1 MYQLKISKSVVR
13 YIFISNRRVKMKKAK
28 TYNIID
34 NFFKLDMRLKNIE
47 SLVQKNGFGNVQN
60 QAFSCTDK
68 CRSSYNK
75 IELAN
80 LFYILMD
87 EGILYFDSND
97 TKKNRSSFQK
107 FMSENFTYNDNE
119 GSQKIIRTISRQ
131 FSECKGYTY
140 KIKQI
145 KFLDDFIAVM
155 QERRRRLEKW

>member
-1 MYQLKISKSVVR
+1 MCQLKISKNVVR
-13 YIFISNRRVKMKKAK
+13 YIFISNRQLKMKKAK

-34 NFFKLDMRLKNIE
+34 NFFKLDTRLKNIE
-47 SLVQKNGFGNVQN
+47 SLVQINGFGNVEN
-60 QAFSCTDK
+60 QAFSCSNK

-97 TKKNRSSFQK
+97 MKKNRSSFQK

-119 GSQKIIRTISRQ
+119 GNQKIISTISRQ

-145 KFLDDFIAVM
+145 RFLEEFISVM
-155 QERRRRLEKW
+155 QERKKRLESW

>member
-1 MYQLKISKSVVR
+1 
-13 YIFISNRRVKMKKAK
+13 MKKIK
-28 TYNIID
+28 TYDIID
-34 NFFKLDMRLKNIE
+34 NFFKLDTRLKNIE
-47 SLVQKNGFGNVQN
+47 SLVQTNRFGNVQSE
-60 QAFSCTDK
+60 AFSCSNK
-68 CRSSYNK
+68 CRSSYTK

-119 GSQKIIRTISRQ
+119 GSQKIISTISRQ

-140 KIKQI
+140 KVKQI
-145 KFLDDFIAVM
+145 RFLDEFISVM
-155 QERRRRLEKW
+155 QERKKRLESW

>member
-1 MYQLKISKSVVR
+1 
-13 YIFISNRRVKMKKAK
+13 MKKAK

-60 QAFSCTDK
+60 QAFYCTNK

-97 TKKNRSSFQK
+97 AKKNRASFQE

-119 GSQKIIRTISRQ
+119 GNQKIIGTISRQ

-140 KIKQI
+140 KVKQI
-145 KFLDDFIAVM
+145 RFLDEFIALM
-155 QERRRRLEKW
+155 QERRRRLENW

>member
-1 MYQLKISKSVVR
+1 
-13 YIFISNRRVKMKKAK
+13 MKKAK
-28 TYNIID
+28 TCDIID

-47 SLVQKNGFGNVQN
+47 SLVQTNGFGNVQS
-60 QAFSCTDK
+60 QAFSYSNK

-87 EGILYFDSND
+87 EGILYFDANNA
-97 TKKNRSSFQK
+97 KNNRANFQK

-119 GSQKIIRTISRQ
+119 GNQKIISTISRQ

-140 KIKQI
+140 KMKQI
-145 KFLDDFIAVM
+145 RFLDEFIALM
-155 QERRRRLEKW
+155 NERRRRLENW

>member
-1 MYQLKISKSVVR
+1 ME
-13 YIFISNRRVKMKKAK
+13 KAK

-47 SLVQKNGFGNVQN
+47 SLLKKNGFGNVQN
-60 QAFSCTDK
+60 QAFSCTNK
-68 CRSSYNK
+68 CSSSYNK

-97 TKKNRSSFQK
+97 AKKNRATFQE

-119 GSQKIIRTISRQ
+119 GNQKIISTISRQ

-140 KIKQI
+140 KLKQI

>member
-1 MYQLKISKSVVR
+1 
-13 YIFISNRRVKMKKAK
+13 MKKAK

-47 SLVQKNGFGNVQN
+47 SLVQKNEFVNVQN
-60 QAFSCTDK
+60 QAFSCTNK

-97 TKKNRSSFQK
+97 AKKNRTNFQK
-107 FMSENFTYNDNE
+107 FMSENFTYNDND
-119 GSQKIIRTISRQ
+119 GDQKIISTISRQ

-140 KIKQI
+140 KMKQI

>member
-1 MYQLKISKSVVR
+1 
-13 YIFISNRRVKMKKAK
+13 MKRAK
-28 TYNIID
+28 TYTVVD
-34 NFFKLDMRLKNIE
+34 NYFKLDMRLKKLE
-47 SLVQKNGFGNVQN
+47 DLVIPNELVTN
-60 QAFSCTDK
+60 QGDVSSFLVPFKK
-68 CRSSYNK
+68 CRSSYSK

-119 GSQKIIRTISRQ
+119 GSQKIISTISRQ

-140 KIKQI
+140 KVKQI
-145 KFLDDFIAVM
+145 RFLDEFISVM
-155 QERRRRLEKW
+155 QERKKRLESW

>member
-1 MYQLKISKSVVR
+1 
-13 YIFISNRRVKMKKAK
+13 MKKAK
-28 TYNIID
+28 TYSIIGD
-34 NFFKLDMRLKNIE
+34 FFKLDTRLKNIE
-47 SLVQKNGFGNVQN
+47 NLVQTNGFGNVQN
-60 QAFSCTDK
+60 QAFSCSNK

-97 TKKNRSSFQK
+97 AKKNRATFQE

-119 GSQKIIRTISRQ
+119 GNQKIISTISRQ

-140 KIKQI
+140 KVKQI
-145 KFLDDFIAVM
+145 RFLDEFISVM
-155 QERRRRLEKW
+155 QERKKRLQSW

>member
-1 MYQLKISKSVVR
+1 
-13 YIFISNRRVKMKKAK
+13 MKRAK
-28 TYNIID
+28 TYEIID
-34 NFFKLDMRLKNIE
+34 SFFKLDSRLKNIE
-47 SLVQKNGFGNVQN
+47 NLVLVNESENADSKALFC
-60 QAFSCTDK
+60 SDK
-68 CRSSYNK
+68 CSSSYSK

-80 LFYILMD
+80 LLYILMD

-97 TKKNRSSFQK
+97 AKNNRASFQK
-107 FMSENFTYNDNE
+107 FISKNFTYNDNE
-119 GSQKIIRTISRQ
+119 GGQKIISTISRQ

>member
-1 MYQLKISKSVVR
+1 
-13 YIFISNRRVKMKKAK
+13 MKKTK
-28 TYNIID
+28 TYDIID
-34 NFFKLDMRLKNIE
+34 NFFKLDTRLKNIE
-47 SLVQKNGFGNVQN
+47 SLLQINVFGNVQN
-60 QAFSCTDK
+60 QVFSCSKK

-119 GSQKIIRTISRQ
+119 GSQKIISTISRQ

-140 KIKQI
+140 KMKQI
-145 KFLDDFIAVM
+145 RFLEEFISVM
-155 QERRRRLEKW
+155 QERKKRLESW

>member
-1 MYQLKISKSVVR
+1 
-13 YIFISNRRVKMKKAK
+13 MKRAK
-28 TYNIID
+28 TYEIMD
-34 NFFKLDMRLKNIE
+34 SFFKLDSRLKNIE
-47 SLVQKNGFGNVQN
+47 NLVLVNESENANSKVL
-60 QAFSCTDK
+60 SCPDK
-68 CRSSYNK
+68 CRSSYSK

-97 TKKNRSSFQK
+97 AKNNRASFQK
-107 FMSENFTYNDNE
+107 FISENFTYNDNE
-119 GSQKIIRTISRQ
+119 DGQKIISTISRQ

>member
-1 MYQLKISKSVVR
+1 
-13 YIFISNRRVKMKKAK
+13 MKRAK
-28 TYNIID
+28 TYEIMD
-34 NFFKLDMRLKNIE
+34 SFFKLDSRLKNIE
-47 SLVQKNGFGNVQN
+47 NLVLVNESENSKNRVL
-60 QAFSCTDK
+60 SCSDK
-68 CRSSYNK
+68 CGSSYSK

-97 TKKNRSSFQK
+97 AKNNRAIFQK
-107 FMSENFTYNDNE
+107 FISENFTYNDNE
-119 GSQKIIRTISRQ
+119 VGQKIISTISRQ

-155 QERRRRLEKW
+155 QERRKRLEKW

>member
-1 MYQLKISKSVVR
+1 
-13 YIFISNRRVKMKKAK
+13 MKRAK
-28 TYNIID
+28 TYEIID
-34 NFFKLDMRLKNIE
+34 SFFKLDSRLKNIE
-47 SLVQKNGFGNVQN
+47 NLVLVNESENNNSK
-60 QAFSCTDK
+60 ALSCSDK
-68 CRSSYNK
+68 CRSSYSK

-80 LFYILMD
+80 LLYILMD

-97 TKKNRSSFQK
+97 AKNNRASFQK
-107 FMSENFTYNDNE
+107 FISENFTYNDNE
-119 GSQKIIRTISRQ
+119 GGQKIISTISRQ

>member
-1 MYQLKISKSVVR
+1 MFQLKISKSEVR

-60 QAFSCTDK
+60 QAFYCTNK

-97 TKKNRSSFQK
+97 AKKNRASFQE

-119 GSQKIIRTISRQ
+119 GNQKIIGTISRQ

-140 KIKQI
+140 KVKQI
-145 KFLDDFIAVM
+145 RFLDEFIALM
-155 QERRRRLEKW
+155 QERRRRLENW

>member
-1 MYQLKISKSVVR
+1 
-13 YIFISNRRVKMKKAK
+13 MKKPK

-60 QAFSCTDK
+60 QAFSCTNK

-87 EGILYFDSND
+87 EGVLYFDSND
-97 TKKNRSSFQK
+97 EKKNRASFQE
-107 FMSENFTYNDNE
+107 FIIENFTYNDNE
-119 GSQKIIRTISRQ
+119 DGQKIIRTISRE

-140 KIKQI
+140 KMKQI
-145 KFLDDFIAVM
+145 KFLDQFIVLM
-155 QERRRRLEKW
+155 QQRKIRLESW

>member
-1 MYQLKISKSVVR
+1 MYQLKISKNEVR
-13 YIFISNRRVKMKKAK
+13 YIFISNRRVKMKKTK
-28 TYNIID
+28 TYDIID
-34 NFFKLDMRLKNIE
+34 NFFKLDTRLKNIE
-47 SLVQKNGFGNVQN
+47 SLVQKNRFENFQS
-60 QAFSCTDK
+60 QSFSCSNK

-87 EGILYFDSND
+87 EGILYFDIND
-97 TKKNRSSFQK
+97 PKKNRTNFQK
-107 FMSENFTYNDNE
+107 FMSENFTYNDND
-119 GSQKIIRTISRQ
+119 GDQKIISTISRQ

-140 KIKQI
+140 KMKQI

>member
-1 MYQLKISKSVVR
+1 
-13 YIFISNRRVKMKKAK
+13 MKKTK
-28 TYNIID
+28 TYDIID
-34 NFFKLDMRLKNIE
+34 NFFKLDTRLKNIE
-47 SLVQKNGFGNVQN
+47 SLVQKNRFENIQS
-60 QAFSCTDK
+60 QSSSCSNK

-87 EGILYFDSND
+87 EGILYFDLND
-97 TKKNRSSFQK
+97 AKKNRTNFQK
-107 FMSENFTYNDNE
+107 FMSENFTYNDND
-119 GSQKIIRTISRQ
+119 GDQKIISTISRQ

-140 KIKQI
+140 KMKQI

>member
-1 MYQLKISKSVVR
+1 
-13 YIFISNRRVKMKKAK
+13 MKRAK
-28 TYNIID
+28 TYEIID
-34 NFFKLDMRLKNIE
+34 SFFKLESRLKNIE
-47 SLVQKNGFGNVQN
+47 NLVLVNEAENTYSKVL
-60 QAFSCTDK
+60 SSPDK
-68 CRSSYNK
+68 CRSSYSK

-97 TKKNRSSFQK
+97 AKNNRANFQK
-107 FMSENFTYNDNE
+107 FISENFTYNDND
-119 GSQKIIRTISRQ
+119 GGQKVISTISRQ